1 MRKGIQV
8 NRCWDVL
15 EVHRLVRGGWATD
28 PTLAWAAAHGLD
40 PAGMPR
46 PAGGDLFDFAGGAAD
61 GDAGDPDSPSA
72 RDGYLRPE
80 AADGSWLTT
89 PERVH
94 GWAAAAL
101 ETAALQQQALATAPP
116 RVTAPPTPSRPPRCS
131 ASSWSAEGC
140 RSTAR
145 RRSS

>member
-1 MRKGIQV
+1 M
-8 NRCWDVL
+8 
-15 EVHRLVRGGWATD
+15 HRLVRGGWATD

-46 PAGGDLFDFAGGAAD
+46 PAGGDLFDFAGGAGD
-61 GDAGDPDSPSA
+61 GDAGDPDSPVRS
-72 RDGYLRPE
+72 DGYLRPE

-89 PERVH
+89 PERVR

-101 ETAALQQQALATAPP
+101 ETAALQQQALADRAAAGDA
-116 RVTAPPTPSRPPRCS
+116 APPTRSRPPRCS
-131 ASSWSAEGC
+131 ASSWSRRAC

-145 RRSS
+145 PWSS